1 MSTRSS
7 GSAIGERSLVPS
19 LDRARRSAT
28 TRRRRLRARFSDTAV
43 THAVKDSISSPR
55 SDRSQALATASCT
68 ASSAA
73 ARLPAISERPPTS
86 LG

>member
-1 MSTRSS
+1 MRSS
-7 GSAIGERSLVPS
+7 GLWLGECSPVPS
-19 LDRARRSAT
+19 RARALRSAAI
-28 TRRRRLRARFSDTAV
+28 RRRRLRARFSDTVV
-43 THAVKDSISSPR
+43 THAGSDAMSAPR

-73 ARLPAISERPPTS
+73 ARLPATSERPPTS

>member
-1 MSTRSS
+1 V
-7 GSAIGERSLVPS
+7 I
-19 LDRARRSAT
+19 
-28 TRRRRLRARFSDTAV
+28 
-43 THAVKDSISSPR
+43 HAVGDEMSSPR
-55 SDRSQALATASCT
+55 SEPSQALATASWT